1 MRTGKF
7 CYHCGGELVCHDS
20 SMECSSCGAVY
31 SNFLISE
38 TEFTDSGY
46 KVLEIGL
53 RADITVRTPVEPLG
67 EEIREFVPS
76 VATSTTL
83 TPAEAVA

>member
-7 CYHCGGELVCHDS
+7 CYHCGGELFCHDGS
-20 SMECSSCGAVY
+20 TECSSCGAVY
-31 SNFLISE
+31 SNLLVSE
-38 TEFTDSGY
+38 TEFTKDGC

-53 RADITVRTPVEPLG
+53 CADITIRTPVEVIG
-67 EEIREFVPS
+67 DEIRESVPS
-76 VATSTTL
+76 VVTSTL